1 MVLRQGELDF
11 SFVRKPHETAGQVH
25 FVIFHLR
32 APYFQSLG
40 LQERVGHR
48 AADEH
53 GVRRVYQPLE
63 KLDLVGDFGAA
74 DDGRVRALRILNGLA
89 QVFELLLHQQSGHRR
104 REVVR
109 DALGRGVRAMRRAKR
124 IVRVEVAQGRK
135 PAREL
140 GVVPLF
146 LGVEPQVFEQ
156 QNVAVLERCRLL
168 LNFAADAIGR
178 ERNALAHKL

>member
-1 MVLRQGELDF
+1 MG
-11 SFVRKPHETAGQVH
+11 G
-25 FVIFHLR
+25 
-32 APYFQSLG
+32 
-40 LQERVGHR
+40 
-48 AADEH
+48 
-53 GVRRVYQPLE
+53 
-63 KLDLVGDFGAA
+63 
-74 DDGRVRALRILNGLA
+74 
-89 QVFELLLHQQSGHRR
+89 
-104 REVVR
+104 
-109 DALGRGVRAMRRAKR
+109 AKR